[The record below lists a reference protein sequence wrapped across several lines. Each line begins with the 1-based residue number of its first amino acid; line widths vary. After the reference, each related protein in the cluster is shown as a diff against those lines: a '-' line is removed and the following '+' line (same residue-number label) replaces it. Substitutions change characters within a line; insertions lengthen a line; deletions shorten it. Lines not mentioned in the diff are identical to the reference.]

1 MRRIILII
9 ISLTSINLIYSQA
22 VCRIDGISFTPTTKP
37 LCTYPFPSDTSS
49 ALTTNTFISLTAD
62 SLYYADVLTYKS
74 DCNNLLII
82 KTALKELKNDVG
94 YQIQE
99 IFLNDKIPLKG
110 YLLTVYTSIGNDVF
124 NIYQVS
130 SKYGSSNV
138 KGNMV
143 NIICASNNEAEQL
156 KDKIDKMVK
165 AK

>member
-1 MRRIILII
+1 MRRIALII
-9 ISLTSINLIYSQA
+9 IILSSINSTYSQA
-22 VCRIDGISFTPTTKP
+22 VCLIDGISFNPTTKP
-37 LCTYPFPSDTSS
+37 LYTYPFPSDTSS

-99 IFLNDKIPLKG
+99 ILLNDKIPLKG